1 MKKET
6 FLSVMFF
13 ALAMSA
19 SAQVEFLHT
28 MFGRNVICRDKG
40 LFWMDG
46 DSDPCF
52 IISNYKKAGGK
63 ETFNLTPKDPSD
75 GKYAVTITLKDD
87 KPTHIVMKGN
97 ETYSSDVT
105 VETESEAPSDLVTYF
120 RKEAGYTTPSAA
132 GPRTGKASA
141 GSAVE
146 GKASA
151 EGAVEGKDGG
161 VGASV
166 KGAFGKVK
174 GLFKKKK

>member
-1 MKKET
+1 MKKKT

-52 IISNYKKAGGK
+52 VISNYKKAGNK

-87 KPTHIVMKGN
+87 RATHIVMKGT
-97 ETYSSDVT
+97 ETYTSDVT
-105 VETESEAPSDLVTYF
+105 TKTESETSSDLVTYF

-132 GPRTGKASA
+132 SVAVPGKASA
-141 GSAVE
+141 
-146 GKASA
+146 AS
-151 EGAVEGKDGG
+151 AVEGKDGG
-161 VGASV
+161 VGAAV

>member
-1 MKKET
+1 MKKKT
-6 FLSVMFF
+6 FLSALFLT
-13 ALAMSA
+13 LAMSA
-19 SAQVEFLHT
+19 SAQVEFLYT

-40 LFWMDG
+40 LFWMEG

-52 IISNYKKAGGK
+52 VISNYKKAGGK
-63 ETFNLTPKDPSD
+63 ETFSLTPKSPGD
-75 GKYAVTITLKDD
+75 GKYTVTITLKDD
-87 KPTHIVMKGN
+87 KATHIVMKGT

-105 VETESEAPSDLVTYF
+105 VETEREASPDLVKYF

-132 GPRTGKASA
+132 SAVPGKASA

-146 GKASA
+146 GK
-151 EGAVEGKDGG
+151 DGG
-161 VGASV
+161 VGSAV